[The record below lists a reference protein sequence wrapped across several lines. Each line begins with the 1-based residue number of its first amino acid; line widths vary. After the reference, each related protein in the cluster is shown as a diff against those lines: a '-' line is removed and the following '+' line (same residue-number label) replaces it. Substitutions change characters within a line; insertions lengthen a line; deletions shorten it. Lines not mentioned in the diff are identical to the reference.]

1 MLALNDS
8 RWSSLFHAYGTA
20 QDIPG
25 LVLALAQ
32 DTGPK
37 SSCDSEPWFSIWSS
51 LCHQGDV
58 FDASYAAVPHIV
70 EIGCQATGPIDFS
83 FFQFP
88 VAVDVARKNGR
99 GPTMPVD
106 LSEAYFGAIQRIED
120 CIAQHREEIWDEATL
135 LSVLAAQAI
144 AKGNHRVAEAVMNLD
159 DALIQRLIDLDFD
172 S

>member
-1 MLALNDS
+1 
-8 RWSSLFHAYGTA
+8 
-20 QDIPG
+20 
-25 LVLALAQ
+25 
-32 DTGPK
+32 
-37 SSCDSEPWFSIWSS
+37 
-51 LCHQGDV
+51 
-58 FDASYAAVPHIV
+58 
-70 EIGCQATGPIDFS
+70 
-83 FFQFP
+83 
-88 VAVDVARKNGR
+88 
-99 GPTMPVD
+99 MPVD